1 MNDMIVGMEN
11 LPNVFINRIQLI
23 QDQET
28 SNIKVVLMMY
38 DDMENRS
45 WKDRNLGIKV
55 KIVFETRPSEIQ
67 ALNEGDKSLFEYV
80 PSPTNYST
88 TNPFDA
94 YVVSL
99 DEFSVSGNP
108 SKYQSFVKIIEYPK
122 PLRENLNVYAACFI
136 DGLNFNNPMF
146 DKFYGP
152 MAAEQIFVGGQLNTL
167 SNYFYYPDT
176 NEEYGGPVHQKP
188 DGSFM
193 EGSEHSDKPHKAVV
207 LVSEENYKIQAYNVD
222 FSVSNEVFAGRNVG
236 NVSVRP
242 TDVLTDV
249 PDDIGP
255 DVFSPI
261 TAVAPTGV
269 PTPEAQP
276 GRTGVVNIEDP
287 NVPDSTPDR
296 IY

>member
-11 LPNVFINRIQLI
+11 LPNVFINRIQII
-23 QDQET
+23 QDEEGV
-28 SNIKVVLMMY
+28 SKIKVVLLAY
-38 DDMENRS
+38 DDMENKS
-45 WKDRNLGIKV
+45 WKGRDLNIKV
-55 KIVFETRPSEIQ
+55 KIVFESRPEEIQ
-67 ALNEGDKSLFEYV
+67 ALNEGTRSLFDQ
-80 PSPTNYST
+80 P
-88 TNPFDA
+88 PFDA

-99 DEFSVSGNP
+99 EDFSISGSP
-108 SKYQSFVKIIEYPK
+108 SKYQSFSKTIEYIR

-152 MAAEQIFVGGQLNTL
+152 MVAEQIFVGGRLNTL

-193 EGSEHSDKPHKAVV
+193 EGSEHSDKPHKDVV

-242 TDVLTDV
+242 TDVFTDV
-249 PDDIGP
+249 PDDIGNLGGSSTYFGTETTLEGE
-255 DVFSPI
+255 VI
-261 TAVAPTGV
+261 GAG
-269 PTPEAQP
+269 P
-276 GRTGVVNIEDP
+276 GSEYTQ
-287 NVPDSTPDR
+287 
-296 IY
+296 

>member
-45 WKDRNLGIKV
+45 WKGRNLGIKV
-55 KIVFETRPSEIQ
+55 KIVFESRPPQIQ
-67 ALNEGDKSLFEYV
+67 ALNEGSKSLFEYN
-80 PSPTNYST
+80 PILASYST
-88 TNPFDA
+88 EPFDT
-94 YVVSL
+94 YVISL

-108 SKYQSFVKIIEYPK
+108 SKYQSFVKIIEYAK